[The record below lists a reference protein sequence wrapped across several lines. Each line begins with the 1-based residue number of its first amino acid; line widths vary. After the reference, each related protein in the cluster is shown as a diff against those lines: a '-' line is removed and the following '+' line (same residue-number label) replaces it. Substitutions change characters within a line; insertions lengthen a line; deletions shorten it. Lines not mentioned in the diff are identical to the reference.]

1 MPGVLYFAGVSS
13 LSPDKS
19 SDYEL
24 IDKIILICYD
34 CTKDEEFSNLVKGVD
49 MTIEVSKN
57 TPVKMTRRDAL
68 SQIRKAENLIELARP
83 KSLPHGYEKGS
94 GLITLWF
101 ISLGG
106 SISSLPVLLHS
117 IYTNDYLTV
126 AISSIVGIF
135 SVACTAG
142 IPFTQTREIEFFNKK
157 GKFCKLL
164 QLLFLDRKLKKSVTE
179 ALEIIQKNEQMHKIH
194 QVLIDKV
201 VEELESSGV
210 MGVVNDFSDPENDSF
225 VVVNRESGHFRYLS
239 RKEIEKEAGIEPD
252 PLHEYQRL
260 VSEVVSSDKLLA
272 DKDFRE
278 LFR

>member
-1 MPGVLYFAGVSS
+1 
-13 LSPDKS
+13 
-19 SDYEL
+19 
-24 IDKIILICYD
+24 
-34 CTKDEEFSNLVKGVD
+34 

-57 TPVKMTRRDAL
+57 TPVKMTKGDAL

-83 KSLPHGYEKGS
+83 KILPHAYEKGS

-101 ISLGG
+101 ISLAG
-106 SISSLPVLLHS
+106 SISSIPFLIHS
-117 IYTNDYLTV
+117 LVVNDYLTTAV
-126 AISSIVGIF
+126 SSIIGIF
-135 SVACTAG
+135 SIAFTVGT
-142 IPFTQTREIEFFNKK
+142 PFTQTREIEFFNNKS
-157 GKFCKLL
+157 KFRKLL

-179 ALEIIQKNEQMHKIH
+179 ALGNIQKNEQMHKIH

-201 VEELESSGV
+201 MEELESSGA

-225 VVVNRESGHFRYLS
+225 VVVNRESGRFRYLS

-272 DKDFRE
+272 DKDFGE